1 MRDQGQGHI
10 RQRGQ
15 RSFELKFDLGRDPLT
30 GKRRVRY
37 VSFKGT
43 KRAAQL
49 ELARLISENAAGG
62 SVDPSKVTLAEFIER
77 WLRDWAQA
85 HVSAKTFERYRELLR
100 NHVCARIGH
109 AQLQKLRAVHI
120 NELYTDLLR
129 PRVSGGAGLAA
140 RTVGH
145 VHRALH
151 RALGHANDW
160 DLVQKNVA
168 SLVSPP
174 RVAANEIET
183 LTAAQVQQALAKLKG
198 RAIYPIAAL
207 ALATGMRRGEL
218 LALRWSDV
226 KFDLAKLNVEQSLE
240 QTKAGLRFKSPKTK
254 HGRREITLPTSA
266 VTLLREHRKAQQETR
281 LRLGLGK
288 APDNALVFAT
298 WDGNA
303 RSPNALTKEWSV
315 AMKEAGLSVTFH
327 SLRHTH
333 ASHLI
338 ASGLDVLAISRRMG
352 HGSPAIT
359 LGVYGH
365 LMPRSD
371 ERAAQI
377 IEMALAPKGT
387 E

>member
-15 RSFELKFDLGRDPLT
+15 RSYELKFDLGRDPLT

-49 ELARLISENAAGG
+49 ELVRLISECAAGA
-62 SVDPSKVTLAEFIER
+62 SIDPSKITVGEFIER
-77 WLRDWAQA
+77 WLRDWAQT
-85 HVSAKTFERYRELLR
+85 HVSPKTLERYRELLR
-100 NHVCARIGH
+100 NHVCARMGQ

-140 RTVGH
+140 RTIGH

-174 RVAANEIET
+174 HVAPTEIET
-183 LTAAQVQQALAKLKG
+183 LTAAKVQQVLAKLKG

-226 KFDLAKLNVEQSLE
+226 KLDSAALRVEQSLE

-254 HGRREITLPTSA
+254 HGRREITLPPSA
-266 VTLLREHRKAQQETR
+266 VTLLREHHKAQQETR

-288 APDNALVFAT
+288 AADNALVFAT
-298 WDGNA
+298 WDGKV

-315 AMKEAGLSVTFH
+315 VMKEAGLSVTFH

-365 LMPRSD
+365 LFPNTD
-371 ERAAQI
+371 DRAAQI
-377 IEMALAPKGT
+377 IEAALLPKGT